1 MSEIETKSWA
11 ALTEQYDPDVE
22 EDKSFLKETEENVE
36 ELAYGLEKSR
46 WMLPNVVR
54 TIAAGGDDELLKQ
67 REAERLAEIEGRYN
81 LSKERKESGFAISG
95 DVIGTLLDPTALALG
110 GIGIAAKT
118 GQAIT
123 ASNRA
128 VNALIGAGV
137 STADYAIYEKS
148 AGEEADP
155 IALALSGV
163 AGGVFGSLYSKTKKA
178 VPTAESSVDDAAV
191 TGSKVNKI
199 EDLSPE
205 PIAPPPNKKDDD
217 YIDKLTASFN
227 AENPSRIQ
235 ALQDTQTNGQRL
247 GEARK
252 IQRLYR
258 VETSRR
264 ASKKKKN
271 LFTDEKYKELT
282 QLNSD
287 AYKYLEGSSAML
299 ARQAEVVGEG
309 ISGVAG
315 RLKEEGT
322 FNANM
327 IRRAIYRPMIGSIGG
342 VGIGYASNWASDE
355 DLTSD
360 EIMYYALAG
369 FIGGAASKAL
379 MKSNKLS
386 DQDIDMATGEIDK
399 ILKSNS
405 LGLLDYITAGSS
417 AAKANAFGGKVATVG
432 KTLFAQ
438 RGANLRGAASTS
450 IEENKDLALQEL
462 NFSWSKVL
470 SESNATKKGGLV
482 NLFSADAKGLREAA
496 YEYSEGFVDTAK
508 LSQRGFSD
516 TEVLTIINLS
526 KEATSR
532 VGMLTE
538 EVVSTGIKIKKQ
550 IEGYKLPQFH
560 DALKIIKNE
569 GAARTAYKKA
579 YRIQSKAETSEEV
592 LNADRYID
600 SWIDDMISGGSNTQ
614 HTSAWVAGKKN
625 EGTILRPLT
634 DHFEKPRMFEDFD
647 ARLEIQDFL
656 VKDID
661 QVYRQYVDNT
671 VPIMEFARKL
681 GAKGEALGAIKKEIR
696 QEFNVA
702 LGRANYK
709 QRKGLRKARDGQIK
723 ALDDMVN
730 DYFGFVGADS
740 PLAKSSTAQDIGSFI
755 VTGAN
760 VARLGKVTITSL
772 GDLIQPLQNS
782 GVIASLKG
790 IARQKDFAKETGFA
804 QRDVLGDELRQYAL
818 EVKSPGSLIQRSARR
833 TNEIFFKGIG
843 LTKLTSYA
851 RKFAYNSG
859 IERGFVVANKLSKGR
874 SGTGLRNEANSLGIS
889 DEYAKTLSKFKSVEE
904 AFEDAD
910 GNRILNIIGVKSA
923 DRDALIPQIGNRRA
937 FSKSKDPLVRGLGQ
951 FLSWAQAKTTQMNSL
966 ITRMEDGHDILFVR
980 SLGAIAVVNGIET
993 FKSWL
998 SDPTGAD
1005 LEIDQASYRHQ
1016 YATLENFGKAASRTG
1031 NFNNYLI
1038 DKFANLAAS
1047 GGRFE
1052 LDDISPSLDWMTDT
1066 IRATIGVADDIAYG
1080 DMEGAA
1086 VEVSK
1091 VFPMGKEIKAGVE
1104 ALTGERYVDEPN
1116 RQVAPLVRSPY
1127 KKGGEV
1133 LDVPN
1138 APSEPDQRIDKMTGM
1153 PYDQQAGAA
1162 FTDQEDR
1169 QDPLQRMGFGSG
1181 GSVQQDPLQRMGFGV
1196 GSLVKMGVKALK
1208 SLDDEV
1214 VEELPMK
1221 NTDELIEEGKQMA
1234 KALEDGGDEAD
1245 LLKAGKGDP
1254 DNVITYH
1261 GTDKVF
1267 EEFNDDFISSGTG
1280 AQINGYGHYFG
1291 LETKARQFRDNVT
1304 ARNLLKMVDIEER
1317 KVDNFKEVV
1326 AKVNNSDDFTEE
1338 FKNLVNQFDK
1348 ANLLGEPTLYDA
1360 IEKVNS
1366 LIKST
1371 DTPVSREVTALADTL
1386 PIGKMYKV
1394 EILGNKNQFL
1404 DWKTPLEKQSKY
1416 VQNSIRKTV
1425 SKVAKD
1431 KDEIDFLLAKYRTLR
1446 GRDIYKDLS
1455 KLLGGEKKASR
1466 TLYSNGIKGNK
1477 KETTNGR
1484 QQDFIVFSPVLI
1496 NITKKYSLPTA
1507 AITTALLE
1515 VGAST
1520 QRNEDDKVNKDYK
1533 KFYKGGKVLN
1543 SLRSKL
1549 NNV

>member
-1 MSEIETKSWA
+1 
-11 ALTEQYDPDVE
+11 
-22 EDKSFLKETEENVE
+22 
-36 ELAYGLEKSR
+36 
-46 WMLPNVVR
+46 
-54 TIAAGGDDELLKQ
+54 
-67 REAERLAEIEGRYN
+67 
-81 LSKERKESGFAISG
+81 
-95 DVIGTLLDPTALALG
+95 
-110 GIGIAAKT
+110 
-118 GQAIT
+118 
-123 ASNRA
+123 
-128 VNALIGAGV
+128 
-137 STADYAIYEKS
+137 
-148 AGEEADP
+148 
-155 IALALSGV
+155 
-163 AGGVFGSLYSKTKKA
+163 
-178 VPTAESSVDDAAV
+178 
-191 TGSKVNKI
+191 
-199 EDLSPE
+199 
-205 PIAPPPNKKDDD
+205 
-217 YIDKLTASFN
+217 
-227 AENPSRIQ
+227 
-235 ALQDTQTNGQRL
+235 
-247 GEARK
+247 
-252 IQRLYR
+252 
-258 VETSRR
+258 
-264 ASKKKKN
+264 
-271 LFTDEKYKELT
+271 
-282 QLNSD
+282 
-287 AYKYLEGSSAML
+287 
-299 ARQAEVVGEG
+299 
-309 ISGVAG
+309 
-315 RLKEEGT
+315 
-322 FNANM
+322 
-327 IRRAIYRPMIGSIGG
+327 
-342 VGIGYASNWASDE
+342 
-355 DLTSD
+355 
-360 EIMYYALAG
+360 
-369 FIGGAASKAL
+369 

-386 DQDIDMATGEIDK
+386 ADEINMATTEISK
-399 ILKSNS
+399 IVKANNLS
-405 LGLLDYITAGSS
+405 LFDNILVGSS

-432 KTLFAQ
+432 KTLFSQ

-450 IEENKDLALQEL
+450 VEENKDLVLQEL

-470 SESNATKKGGLV
+470 TSSNATNKTGLV
-482 NLFSADAKGLREAA
+482 NLFSSDAKGLREAA
-496 YEYSEGFVDTAK
+496 YEYSEGFIDK
-508 LSQRGFSD
+508 SQLSKRGFSS
-516 TEVLTIINLS
+516 TEIAVISNLAE
-526 KEATSR
+526 EATSR
-532 VGMLTE
+532 VRVLTE
-538 EVVSTGIKIKKQ
+538 EVTSTGINIRGKVKD
-550 IEGYKLPQFH
+550 YKLPQFH
-560 DALKIIKNE
+560 DVAKIVKNE
-569 GAARTAYKKA
+569 AAARKAYKKA
-579 YRIQSKAETSEEV
+579 YRIQSKADTDEKIFK
-592 LNADRYID
+592 ADSYID
-600 SWIDDMISGGSNTQ
+600 EWIDDMVSGGNKTQ
-614 HTSAWVAGKKN
+614 HTSAWIKPPSKSGDQFAV
-625 EGTILRPLT
+625 LRPLT
-634 DHFEKPRMFEDFD
+634 DHFEKPRMFKDFD
-647 ARLEIQDFL
+647 ARLEIKDFL

-671 VPIMEFARKL
+671 VPIMEFARKF
-681 GAKGEALGAIKKEIR
+681 GARGEALVEVKKQIKLDFET
-696 QEFNVA
+696 A
-702 LGRANYK
+702 LARFPDGGK
-709 QRKGLRKARDGQIK
+709 QRKDLLASRDAQIN
-723 ALDDMVN
+723 AVDEMVE
-730 DYFGFVGADS
+730 DYFGFIGAEDR
-740 PLAKSSTAQDIGSFI
+740 LARSNFAQNTMSIF

-772 GDLIQPLQNS
+772 ADLVQPMQSS
-782 GVIASLKG
+782 GIAASLKAL
-790 IARQKDFAKETGFA
+790 ARHKDFAKETGFA
-804 QRDVLGDELRQYAL
+804 QRDVLGNELRQYAL
-818 EVKSPGSLIQRSARR
+818 EVKNPGDKVQRATRAI
-833 TNEIFFKGIG
+833 NEKFFKGIG
-843 LTKLTSYA
+843 LAKLTSYA
-851 RKFAYNSG
+851 RKYAYNTG
-859 IERGFVVANKLSKGR
+859 IERGFVVANKLAKGR
-874 SGTGLRNEANSLGIS
+874 SGTSLRNEANSLGIS

-904 AFEDAD
+904 AFDDVD
-910 GNRILNIIGVKSA
+910 GNRILNIIGVKAS

-937 FSKSKDPLVRGLGQ
+937 FSKSKNPSIRGFGQ
-951 FLSWAQAKTTQMNSL
+951 FLTWAQAKATQMNSL
-966 ITRMEDGHDILFVR
+966 ITRMEDGNDILFVR
-980 SLGAIAVVNGIET
+980 TLGAIAIVNGIET

-998 SDPTGAD
+998 SDPTGANLD
-1005 LEIDQASYRHQ
+1005 IDQESYLDQ
-1016 YATLENFGKAASRTG
+1016 YATLENFGKATGRTG
-1031 NFNNYLI
+1031 NFNHYLI
-1038 DKFANLAAS
+1038 DKVAQLVAS
-1047 GGRFE
+1047 GGRAE
-1052 LDDISPSLDWMTDT
+1052 LDDLHPAVDWATDFVKT
-1066 IRATIGVADDIAYG
+1066 GVSIAGDIQYG
-1080 DMEGAA
+1080 DTEGAI
-1086 VEVSK
+1086 VKGLK
-1091 VFPMGKEIKAGVE
+1091 VAPLGKEIRGLYE
-1104 ALTGERYVDEPN
+1104 GISGETLEDIPN
-1116 RQVAPLVRSPY
+1116 RQVKLPVKKGY

-1196 GSLVKMGVKALK
+1196 GSFVKMGVKTLK

-1221 NTDELIEEGKQMA
+1221 NTDELIEESKQIA

-1338 FKNLVNQFDK
+1338 FKNLVTQFDK

-1455 KLLGGEKKASR
+1455 KLLGGEKKASKI
-1466 TLYSNGIKGNK
+1466 LYSNGIKGNK